1 MSAPPPP
8 APETRTAEQPAMK
21 RKKWTEEEEETL
33 IDKYGELLR
42 SGYLSKPKTSREKR
56 LQPIADHLNAAH
68 HNRRP
73 TTYPFRWTWR
83 DVCVKV
89 HNMRHQYLGVK
100 HKIQLPQDLL
110 PSSSSPATLYAWSD
124 GDLHWPNFLKYK
136 AVFGDHDLD
145 ALVFPDD
152 DDEEAEFGDGEE
164 EWEGHLGKLRKR
176 KGAAFTGFNRLE
188 GEKEEEIGRE
198 SWRRM
203 EAEERREEEEME
215 WRLRMLGMQMEH
227 EKQVMEALAESCHNQ
242 LQILGVLVRM
252 VCQFFGNGGGD
263 GMGGGGLVGDGGKSD
278 PSSGSHFM

>member
-1 MSAPPPP
+1 
-8 APETRTAEQPAMK
+8 MK

-42 SGYLSKPKTSREKR
+42 SGDLSEPKTSREKK

-68 HNRRP
+68 HHRRP
-73 TTYPFRWTWR
+73 AAYPFRWTWR

-100 HKIQLPQDLL
+100 HKIQLPQDLRA
-110 PSSSSPATLYAWSD
+110 SSSSPATLFAWSD

-136 AVFGDHDLD
+136 SVFGDHDLD
-145 ALVFPDD
+145 ALVVPD
-152 DDEEAEFGDGEE
+152 DDEEER
-164 EWEGHLGKLRKR
+164 EGVLGNLKNR
-176 KGAAFTGFNRLE
+176 KGAAFTGFGRGE
-188 GEKEEEIGRE
+188 GEEEEEMRRE
-198 SWRRM
+198 RWRRM
-203 EAEERREEEEME
+203 AAEERREEEEME

-242 LQILGVLVRM
+242 LQILGVLVRV

-278 PSSGSHFM
+278 PSSGGDFM